1 MKYIINRKALFIF
14 GFLLFTFHVSFS
26 QDTVKHFVPAPVV
39 IVPDTSVH
47 ITEAPGVNRTMQKR
61 LEYARRSEG
70 KFPGYRIQ
78 VGFGQDRNE
87 ATKLKADVGLKYP
100 NLPTYLAYQQPYFK
114 ICIGDFRSKL
124 EAVKYLNTIKKAYPG
139 AFMVKDKIYP
149 PPINN

>member
-1 MKYIINRKALFIF
+1 MRAKAVLIF
-14 GFLLFTFHVSFS
+14 HFSFVISLVSFS

-61 LEYARRSEG
+61 LEFARLSQG

-87 ATKLKADVGLKYP
+87 AMRLRSDVSLKYP

-114 ICIGDFRSKL
+114 ICVGDFRTKL